1 MALIPTE
8 EAQVLRSY
16 QVLTRQCAEERH
28 ALSGSVAVISQAEVD
43 NCGDMATYFC
53 LAECLQRA
61 NAHVSLAQWLPAC
74 NGMISSKST
83 TFPRLCART
92 DVLCM
97 RGSGFCKCNRLH
109 VSLVPVLGI
118 RSHG

>member
-28 ALSGSVAVISQAEVD
+28 ALSGSVAVSSQAEVD

-61 NAHVSLAQWLPAC
+61 NDMTSMKLWLGNGCEALHDVPRSPWIFVLSYSPIGCLRHV
-74 NGMISSKST
+74 
-83 TFPRLCART
+83 
-92 DVLCM
+92 
-97 RGSGFCKCNRLH
+97 
-109 VSLVPVLGI
+109 
-118 RSHG
+118 